1 MRAPLTALL
10 FGLVAVAALI
20 VWRGGDERQDAKP
33 APAASASASAGLPP
47 PLPVPVPASI
57 APPPVALPTASAALK
72 PALPVKPA
80 VAADRPVRSAFALS
94 SEHQALLEQ
103 AVLAAA
109 DHDLLEREPRDDVW
123 ATGAEQQIRQALA
136 RHGRAGD
143 FELLAVE
150 CRQTLCAVQAFSY
163 GEVGQREWV
172 KAIDELYLQTLASR
186 FDSVNTA
193 FPNQGRRAAVL
204 TFLHRKAI
212 TPP

>member
-1 MRAPLTALL
+1 MADPQLCH
-10 FGLVAVAALI
+10 
-20 VWRGGDERQDAKP
+20 P
-33 APAASASASAGLPP
+33 
-47 PLPVPVPASI
+47 
-57 APPPVALPTASAALK
+57 
-72 PALPVKPA
+72 
-80 VAADRPVRSAFALS
+80 DRPVRSAFALS
-94 SEHQALLEQ
+94 SEHQALLQQ

-172 KAIDELYLQTLASR
+172 KAIDELYMQTLASR

-212 TPP
+212 TAP